1 MRWLA
6 SRPPPKSRQSSP
18 TKLSTA
24 CSTGSVETASECD
37 SSDPAAEVLMVN
49 RPHSPPS
56 FPRDDGGD
64 GGGDP
69 LRVHEE
75 YRPSPSLRSRGKS
88 FAAVTWMHFTLLS
101 LEKPPRPGP
110 WRRCA
115 WPTWLSALDW
125 RISSTH
131 STSVLGSEFLNP
143 VDVNSFRLQPKYIE
157 LRSRISRLLPE

>member
-49 RPHSPPS
+49 GPRSPPGS
-56 FPRDDGGD
+56 PASTTVMAEAIR
-64 GGGDP
+64 
-69 LRVHEE
+69 RVPT
-75 YRPSPSLRSRGKS
+75 RSTAPSPSLRSRGKS

-131 STSVLGSEFLNP
+131 STSVLGSGFLSP
-143 VDVNSFRLQPKYIE
+143 VDDSFFRLQLRYTE
-157 LRSRISRLLPE
+157 LRFRISQLQPE